1 MNNINR
7 RNFIKASAG
16 ILLTTQIRPAD
27 KVVTVQGSIAAS
39 KMGTTLV
46 HEHFLV
52 DFIGADKITPDR
64 WDKNLVEEKVLPYLM
79 EAKKMGVQTIV
90 DCTPAFLGRD
100 AILLKNL
107 SNKSGLH
114 LITNTGYYGAGG
126 NNKFLPAWVHT
137 ETAEEIAQRWQSE
150 YNTGIENTSV
160 RPGFIKIGV
169 GGETLSVVH
178 KKLVKAAALTHLKTG
193 LLICSHTG
201 KAGLAFEQID
211 VLKKHNVHPSAFVW
225 VHAQAEDKQELY
237 IKAAQMGAWVS
248 LDGIGWGDFEKYA
261 RSIHYLKTAGY
272 LHKVLISHDA
282 GWYKPG
288 EEEGGKFTGFTNIFK
303 ELIPRLQAK
312 GFTQKDIQQLLVK
325 NPSTAFTI
333 KIRKI

>member
-1 MNNINR
+1 MKNINR

-16 ILLTTQIRPAD
+16 LLLTTQIRAAD
-27 KVVTVQGSIAAS
+27 KVVTVQGSIATS

-52 DFIGADKITPDR
+52 DFIGADKIKPDR
-64 WDKNLVEEKVLPYLM
+64 WNKDLVEEKVLPYLM

-107 SNKSGLH
+107 SNKSDLH

-237 IKAAQMGAWVS
+237 AKAAQMGAWVS

-272 LHKVLISHDA
+272 LQKVLISHDA
-282 GWYKPG
+282 GWYKPS

-312 GFTQKDIQQLLVK
+312 GFTQKDIQQLLIK